1 MTLLPTCWR
10 KNWRE
15 IQNLS
20 DVLFGN
26 ARLLQDFCL
35 QQHIVEKHGLGYILL
50 INRLIH
56 QLKASLMWSLLHNP
70 SAHSSAWML
79 TSASCFRRRFM
90 FDLQTRRVNRSAISS
105 EAFALFPL
113 EIHWIQ
119 SWNHPSLWNSKL
131 RYPPPPLL
139 CLWNSSP
146 RNPPLPLHSNMPLV
160 VWYRHFLESPNGK

>member
-56 QLKASLMWSLLHNP
+56 QLKACLMWSLPHNP

-131 RYPPPPLL
+131 RYPPPP
-139 CLWNSSP
+139 P
-146 RNPPLPLHSNMPLV
+146 MPLE
-160 VWYRHFLESPNGK
+160 FQSKKSPSPSAFQYAARGMV

>member
-105 EAFALFPL
+105 EAFAAFPL
-113 EIHWIQ
+113 AIHWILSWNPPMPLGFQ
-119 SWNHPSLWNSKL
+119 SKKPSLSLGIQIPWYGMDMFWNHPL
-131 RYPPPPLL
+131 
-139 CLWNSSP
+139 
-146 RNPPLPLHSNMPLV
+146 
-160 VWYRHFLESPNGK
+160 F